1 MVTLNIPQFTDKKLV
16 TLNINDIMPN
26 PLQPRKNFDEYELV
40 LLAES
45 IKQNG
50 LIQPI
55 TVRKNSLGMYELIA
69 GERRL
74 RACKMAGMGK
84 VPCIVQRADKLSAAV
99 FTVLENLQRSD
110 LTMFEEAAG
119 IRKLMDV
126 FGISQCE
133 IASQLGVAQSTL
145 SNKLRLLRLSESQQN
160 RIIAADLTERHAR
173 ALIRLPEDERDA
185 ALDVIISKQ
194 LTLNE
199 AEDYIAKSISCE
211 SKKEMPVRKAS
222 VNDVKLFANSLN
234 KIVSTMVRSGFP
246 AKTEKIETD
255 NYIEYKV
262 RINKIET
269 EASQL
274 KIII

>member
-1 MVTLNIPQFTDKKLV
+1 MATLNIGQFTDKKLV
-16 TLNINDIMPN
+16 TLNINDIMPS
-26 PLQPRKNFDEYELV
+26 PLQARKNFDEYELI

-50 LIQPI
+50 LLQPI

-74 RACKMAGMGK
+74 RACKMAGISK
-84 VPCIVQRADKLSAAV
+84 IPCIVQRADKLSAAV
-99 FTVLENLQRSD
+99 FGVLENLQRSD
-110 LTMFEEAAG
+110 LTVFEEAAG

-133 IASQLGVAQSTL
+133 IASQLGIAQSTL

-160 RIIAADLTERHAR
+160 RIVAAGLSERYAR
-173 ALIRLPEDERDA
+173 ALIRLPEEERDS
-185 ALDVIISKQ
+185 ALDIIISKQ

-199 AEDYIAKSISCE
+199 TEEYINKGVAPE
-211 SKKEMPVRKAS
+211 TKKHSPMRKAS
-222 VNDVKLFANSLN
+222 VSDVKLFANSLN
-234 KIVSTMVRSGFP
+234 KIVSTMVASGFP
-246 AKTEKIETD
+246 AKTEKIETE

-262 RINKIET
+262 RINKIESE
-269 EASQL
+269 EAQL